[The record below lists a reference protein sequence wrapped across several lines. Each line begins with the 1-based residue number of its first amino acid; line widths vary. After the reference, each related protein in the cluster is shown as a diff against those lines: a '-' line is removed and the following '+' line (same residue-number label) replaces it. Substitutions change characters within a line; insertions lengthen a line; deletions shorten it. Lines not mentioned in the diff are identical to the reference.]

1 MRSIRRQATALL
13 VLAAVAYVVT
23 RRLGD
28 DGWLGYANGA
38 AEAALIGGL
47 ADWFAVT
54 ALFRH
59 PLGLPIPHTAILPT
73 RKDALGQSLAS
84 FVETNFFGDQ
94 VVAARI
100 ADRELSI
107 RLGEWLA
114 DPSSARKVGDQLAV
128 AVANIASLLE
138 DDLVED
144 ETGKLVLDRLRQV
157 PAAPILARVIRTG
170 TTDGRLDRL
179 VERSL
184 EGGANLLERH
194 RPVFR
199 RRLGEE
205 SPWWVPE
212 FVDERVYRRIE
223 LGLRNFAE
231 ELKAD
236 PNHEFRVELK
246 RRLVELADRLES
258 GGEDADRVEEL
269 WHELLDLPEVRA
281 WAASLWSAS
290 RGEIVAYVE
299 DPTSPVRQR
308 VEAAVVRFGERLVHE
323 PELRERVDRWIGR
336 SVDRM
341 LGAVRA
347 EISDLIAST
356 VEQWDATDASNR
368 IEAAVGRDL
377 QFIRINGTLVGA
389 LIGVV
394 IHGVGLAIA

>member
-1 MRSIRRQATALL
+1 MGSIGWRATALL
-13 VLAAVAYVVT
+13 VLSAVAYVVT

-28 DGWLGYANGA
+28 DGWLGYANAA

-73 RKDALGQSLAS
+73 RKDALGNSLAN

-100 ADRELSI
+100 AERELSV

-128 AVANIASLLE
+128 AVTNVASLLE

-157 PAAPILARVIRTG
+157 PAAPIVARVIRTG
-170 TTDGRLDRL
+170 TADGRLDRL

-184 EGGANLLERH
+184 DGAAGLLERH

-205 SPWWVPE
+205 SPWWVPD

-236 PNHEFRVELK
+236 PDHEFRVELN
-246 RRLVELADRLES
+246 RRLGDLAGRLEA
-258 GGEDADRVEEL
+258 GGEDAERVEQL
-269 WHELLDLPEVRA
+269 WHELLDLPEVRD
-281 WAASLWSAS
+281 WAASLWAS
-290 RGEIVAYVE
+290 SRNEIVAYVD
-299 DPTSPVRQR
+299 DPTSPVRRR
-308 VEAAVVRFGERLVHE
+308 VEASVVRLGERLLTE
-323 PELRERVDRWIGR
+323 PDLRESVDRWIGR

-341 LGAVRA
+341 LDAVRA

-377 QFIRINGTLVGA
+377 QFIRINGTIVGA
-389 LIGVV
+389 LIGLV